1 MHDPVVMHF
10 LQAERH
16 SLDELLD
23 LFRGKHGLFLIDPV
37 VELPMGEQLEDD
49 VDGVI
54 GFENSLAFNDV
65 FAVESSKHLDLVQ
78 EIQFVGG
85 VG

>member
-10 LQAERH
+10 LQAEGH

-23 LFRGKHGLFLIDPV
+23 LFRGKHGLFLIDAV
-37 VELPMGEQLEDD
+37 VELSVGKELEDD

-54 GFENSLAFNDV
+54 GFEDSFTFDDV
-65 FAVESSKHLDLVQ
+65 FAVESAKHLDFVQ
-78 EIQFVGG
+78 QV
-85 VG
+85 